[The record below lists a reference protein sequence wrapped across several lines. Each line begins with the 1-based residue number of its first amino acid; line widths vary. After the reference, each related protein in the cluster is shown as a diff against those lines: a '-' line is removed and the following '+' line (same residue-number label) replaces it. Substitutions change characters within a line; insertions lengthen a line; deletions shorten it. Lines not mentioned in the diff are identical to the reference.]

1 MATYK
6 ELVYMALDELKLTSD
21 DSHFKEEHIIFLLD
35 KYRAFLLKQRYTDI
49 KKEIPESNYQT
60 VCLDLEKTEGIE
72 GDPCSGTYLK
82 SVQEVPDMLTIA
94 QPKVSSLDYFGGDIT
109 YTNRDRFK
117 YAGCNKYLRN
127 IIYSTIAPDNHLYIK
142 GKNPQTYYME
152 KVRVTGI
159 FEDSAK
165 ASELSCEGEDKA
177 CDILD
182 RKFPIEEGLVTP
194 LLELIVKELTGYK
207 YQPKDQENNANDD
220 LSRLATYLSRNLK
233 KGWQRD
239 DS

>member
-60 VCLDLEKTEGIE
+60 ICLDLEKTEGIE

-82 SVQEVPDMLTIA
+82 SIQEVPDMLTIS
-94 QPKVSSLDYFGGDIT
+94 QPKVSTLDYFGGDIT

-117 YAGCNKYLRN
+117 YTLIHSKTGEKLEFSNAHKISKYF
-127 IIYSTIAPDNHLYIK
+127 
-142 GKNPQTYYME
+142 GKAY
-152 KVRVTGI
+152 
-159 FEDSAK
+159 
-165 ASELSCEGEDKA
+165 
-177 CDILD
+177 
-182 RKFPIEEGLVTP
+182 
-194 LLELIVKELTGYK
+194 
-207 YQPKDQENNANDD
+207 
-220 LSRLATYLSRNLK
+220 
-233 KGWQRD
+233 
-239 DS
+239 